1 MVTWSEFILTILLAV
16 KNPIQLARKVYE
28 KAYRSPGMSRVPPN
42 FVCGDGAADFAWK
55 NNVILVPND
64 MMVAPHAN
72 VRWKNWTAEVAAYE
86 RKHPKKSKDPSLI
99 RGPRAPNRDW
109 LRHTNGYVASRLQ
122 DLQQG
127 DLTPPTRETDGEP
140 TGSREDS
147 GADMDSVLD
156 DIPWSGSQRPWGTPT
171 SSAGFNRPATN
182 SDDAITDTVGAIA
195 VDIHGNIAAGSSS
208 GGIGMKHR
216 GRVGPAALIGIGTH
230 VIPVDPT
237 DPDQTSVAVVTS
249 GTGEHIATTFAAS
262 TCAQRVYY
270 NQRKTAGGIFQDVPE
285 EEAIASMIKNEFVR
299 KYFYVAGQRLSD
311 ANQI

>member
-1 MVTWSEFILTILLAV
+1 MH
-16 KNPIQLARKVYE
+16 
-28 KAYRSPGMSRVPPN
+28 RVPPN
-42 FVCGDGAADFAWK
+42 FICGDGAADFAWK
-55 NNVILVPND
+55 NNVIVVPND
-64 MMVAPHAN
+64 MMIAPHAG
-72 VRWKNWTAEVAAYE
+72 VRWKNWTAEIAAYE
-86 RKHPKKSKDPSLI
+86 RKHRKKNKEPGPV

-122 DLQQG
+122 DMQRGYAPPPPREPREADGKPTAPRQDPG
-127 DLTPPTRETDGEP
+127 SDLN
-140 TGSREDS
+140 
-147 GADMDSVLD
+147 SVLN
-156 DIPWSGSQRPWGTPT
+156 DIPWSQSQRPLGSP
-171 SSAGFNRPATN
+171 SSTEVQRGADD

-270 NQRKTAGGIFQDVPE
+270 SQKKSSGGIFQEVPDD
-285 EEAIASMIKNEFVR
+285 EAIAAMIKNEFIR
-299 KYFYVAGQRLSD
+299 MYLYVTS
-311 ANQI
+311 